1 MYPRKP
7 FTPALNVIYEEQEQT
22 WRPTRP
28 TRLTRLI
35 LYEQAIIAQFS
46 YWAM

>member
-7 FTPALNVIYEEQEQT
+7 FTPALKVIYEEQEQT
-22 WRPTRP
+22 RFT
-28 TRLTRLI
+28 